1 MRKTIHSN
9 MAAVALLWT
18 QELLLIQ
25 ARRMPKDQITQWL
38 HAANTPIK
46 FLHYAN
52 PSVIQIATRISK
64 TRIERF
70 VRQTQGRR
78 LPA

>member
-25 ARRMPKDQITQWL
+25 ARRMPKDQVTEWL
-38 HAANTPIK
+38 HAAKTPIK

-52 PSVIQIATRISK
+52 PSVIQVAKRISE